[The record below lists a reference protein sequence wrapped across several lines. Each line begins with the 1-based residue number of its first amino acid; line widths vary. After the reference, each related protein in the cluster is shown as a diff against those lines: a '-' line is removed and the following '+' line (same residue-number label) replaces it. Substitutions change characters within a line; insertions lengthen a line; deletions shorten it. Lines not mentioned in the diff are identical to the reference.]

1 MKTSRFLFAFIMS
14 LVTFCSCTHTLYTHQ
29 QVLQKCH
36 TKDDVLKQ
44 FGQPDEINPG
54 PGFDQWTYNMDK
66 AHPLR
71 KPQKDEPPVT
81 APDSLVRDSLHK
93 VNPEKFTKYIK
104 FIFDGQGKVAGYKTE
119 GIDLTHK
126 EKDSFGKSFATITG
140 GILVISVLVA
150 LELYKDGAFDN

>member
-1 MKTSRFLFAFIMS
+1 MKTSRFLFAFIMRQ
-14 LVTFCSCTHTLYTHQ
+14 VRFCSCSHTLYTHQ

-66 AHPLR
+66 AHPKR

-81 APDSLVRDSLHK
+81 APDSLVRDLLHRGE
-93 VNPEKFTKYIK
+93 PE
-104 FIFDGQGKVAGYKTE
+104 
-119 GIDLTHK
+119 
-126 EKDSFGKSFATITG
+126 
-140 GILVISVLVA
+140 
-150 LELYKDGAFDN
+150 